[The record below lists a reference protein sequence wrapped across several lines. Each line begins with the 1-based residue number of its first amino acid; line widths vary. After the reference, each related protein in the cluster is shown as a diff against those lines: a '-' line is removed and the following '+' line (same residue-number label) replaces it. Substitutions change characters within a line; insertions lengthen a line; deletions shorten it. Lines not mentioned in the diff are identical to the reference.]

1 MYTTTRQ
8 NYENQNEE
16 IENHAHDLIH
26 ELSLRLNCLRR
37 YDQYIAN
44 ASGQPEIQEF
54 WRESKCRL
62 QLSLDQ
68 LNELIRNHVNFHMF
82 S

>member
-1 MYTTTRQ
+1 MRTTTHQ
-8 NYENQNEE
+8 DHEKQNEE
-16 IENHAHDLIH
+16 IEDHAHDLVH

-54 WRESKCRL
+54 WRESKC
-62 QLSLDQ
+62 QMQTGLDQ
-68 LNELIRNHVNFHMF
+68 LNRLIRNHVNFHTF